1 MEDVDTRFREFQGQ
15 RERLGRVRYFHVL
28 LSNVKWLRER
38 PEVGIRVTG
47 K

>member
-15 RERLGRVRYFHVL
+15 IRLGRVRYFHVL